1 VAKGK
6 SNPAAKV
13 PANSNAKRKTPASNK
28 DGKSS
33 AAKKQPAETPPAI
46 SKEQIG
52 HVAGDLWRLLDK
64 DGAQNLAEIKQ
75 AIPASNELV
84 LAAIGWL
91 AREDKLEFTASGKTV
106 QISLRQ

>member
-6 SNPAAKV
+6 SSASAKTST
-13 PANSNAKRKTPASNK
+13 NSSSKRTSAASNK
-28 DGKSS
+28 DGQVSKPT
-33 AAKKQPAETPPAI
+33 KKATEAPPAI
-46 SKEQIG
+46 SNDQIG

-64 DGAQNLAEIKQ
+64 DGAQNLAEIKK

-91 AREDKLEFTASGKTV
+91 AREDKVEFTASGKSV
-106 QISLRQ
+106 KIALR